1 MKKTTKV
8 WSALVLVLMLA
19 SLLSVVDAYASEP
32 GRFYAIVYDCS
43 GERDTVIVVA
53 NVSDTYTSYAIEVYD
68 AWGELLAAE
77 IYSPEPHESDVYSLT
92 SMIYEA
98 VSEVDWS
105 MAWGLCTVRPVI
117 YATSGD
123 LFAVS
128 VETFL
133 NGELVDVYQIAPS
146 HY

>member
-1 MKKTTKV
+1 MKKMARV
-8 WSALVLVLMLA
+8 LSALVLALMLA
-19 SLLSVVDAYASEP
+19 SVLSVGHSYASESD
-32 GRFYAIVYDCS
+32 RFYAVVYDCS
-43 GERDTVIVVA
+43 GDRDTVIVVA
-53 NVSDTYTSYAIEVYD
+53 NVSNTHTSYAIEVYD

-77 IYSPEPHESDVYSLT
+77 IDSPEPHESDVYSLT

-105 MAWGLCTVRPVI
+105 MAWGLCIVRPVI

-123 LFAVS
+123 LLAVS

-133 NGELVDVYQIAPS
+133 DGELADVYQIAPS

>member
-1 MKKTTKV
+1 MKKTTRV
-8 WSALVLVLMLA
+8 WSALVLVLILA
-19 SLLSVVDAYASEP
+19 GVLSVVDSYASESD
-32 GRFYAIVYDCS
+32 RFYAIVYDCS

-53 NVSDTYTSYAIEVYD
+53 NVSDTHTSYAIEVYD

-77 IYSPEPHESDVYSLT
+77 IYSPEPHESNVYSLT

-98 VSEVDWS
+98 VLEVDWS

>member
-1 MKKTTKV
+1 MKKMARV
-8 WSALVLVLMLA
+8 LSALVLALMLA
-19 SLLSVVDAYASEP
+19 GVLSVGHSYASETD
-32 GRFYAIVYDCS
+32 RFYAIVYDCS

-53 NVSDTYTSYAIEVYD
+53 NVSNTHTSYAIEVYD
-68 AWGELLAAE
+68 AWGELLVAE

-117 YATSGD
+117 YAASGD